1 MALCAITLIVVG
13 VLLSQA
19 IKAHKTSGVPT
30 DIPDLWKQGVGQ
42 VRAYSLIGGGFKI
55 SNQMTGFL
63 VCVLFSNMFQILC
76 SFLYLLING
85 LLTSILVACE
95 WANMASHKRPLRVSF
110 PVGIQRSSYFLSL
123 PLRYAIPLS
132 GSSILLHWLIS
143 QSVFV
148 VQTAGWNADGSRNYQ
163 YDASRVGWS
172 IMAIIFSL
180 VSGCII
186 VFIVLLL
193 GFRKLPRGARSAPL
207 VRTCSAAISAQCHRP
222 LEDNEAH
229 ILPVQWGVVSWDDR
243 KEVGHCSIT
252 TAYDLAPPIPE
263 HMYR

>member
-1 MALCAITLIVVG
+1 
-13 VLLSQA
+13 SN
-19 IKAHKTSGVPT
+19 PT
-30 DIPDLWKQGVGQ
+30 
-42 VRAYSLIGGGFKI
+42 
-55 SNQMTGFL
+55 TGFL
-63 VCVLFSNMFQILC
+63 VCVLFANMFQILC
-76 SFLYLLING
+76 SFLYLLVNG
-85 LLTSILVACE
+85 LLTSVLVACE
-95 WANMASHKRPLRVSF
+95 WANMASHRRPLRVSF

-172 IMAIIFSL
+172 IMGIIFSL

-186 VFIVLLL
+186 VLTVLLF
-193 GFRKLPRGARSAPL
+193 GFRKLPRGAQSAPL

-222 LEDNEAH
+222 TEDKEAH
-229 ILPVQWGVVSWDDR
+229 LLPVQWGVVSWNHR
-243 KEVGHCSIT
+243 KEVGHCSVT
-252 TAYDLAPPIPE
+252 TAYDVAPPIPG
-263 HMYR
+263 HLYQ